1 MENKMEN
8 NDWKI
13 ELMRLTIFV
22 DDDINSK
29 NLENWLIKISGQDP
43 IQLNKTGTTFLGISK
58 LESSFLKLEWK
69 QNRIDLILNADA
81 PEVEN
86 NIGEFSM
93 FNTYCNE
100 YILKYFD
107 MDGCPISNR
116 IALGIILYVPIKNNL
131 EGMTRL
137 KRYLKSVNIIEE
149 AGDFHYRINIR
160 LKPNEDNEIE
170 INRLVTWHVGVI
182 QILRMD
188 INASLKSYN
197 QTEEASGLV
206 CRVEMDL
213 NTTQNSEI
221 KLPVDQQ
228 KKIVTTLID
237 IAKGIAESGENSF

>member
-1 MENKMEN
+1 MEN

-22 DDDINSK
+22 EEDFNSK
-29 NLENWLIKISGQDP
+29 NLEDWLIKISSQDP
-43 IQLNKTGTTFLGISK
+43 IQINKTGATFLGISK

-69 QNRIDLILNADA
+69 QNRIDLIINADI

-93 FNTYCNE
+93 FNKYCDE

-107 MDGCPISNR
+107 MDGCPTSNR
-116 IALGIILYVPIKNNL
+116 IGFGVILYVPIKDNI
-131 EGMTRL
+131 EGMERL
-137 KRYLKSVNIIEE
+137 KRFLKSVNIIEE
-149 AGDFHYRINIR
+149 AGDFLYRINIP
-160 LKPNEDNEIE
+160 LKSSKDNEIE

-182 QILRMD
+182 KILRMD
-188 INASLKSYN
+188 IKPNLKSYD

-213 NTTQNSEI
+213 NTVQNSEV
-221 KLPVDQQ
+221 KMPVVQQ

-237 IAKGIAESGENSF
+237 IANGIAESGENSF